1 MIQQEFEEF
10 STGKE
15 ITVNRT
21 LKRRPVAARALC
33 LGALASSLALSGSP
47 AFAAPADDVKALLE
61 RGQARQAWEL
71 GRKAPNELGKPEF
84 DYFFGIAAIDAG
96 EPADGVL
103 ALERYLLNNPGSV
116 VARLELGRGYFML
129 GDTVRA
135 REMFDEVLRLNP
147 PAEVRGRIDRLLAAI
162 REKESAFKTTFS
174 AYVEGTIGHDSN
186 ANSGIGQDSITLPLF
201 GTLQLAQDGKE
212 TSDRFHGVLAGGQV
226 NVPLKPGLSFFAGAQ
241 VDSRNFEEAGQFDQR
256 TTGGAAGVSLT
267 RDPDQFRLS
276 FSGNQLRVQG
286 NKYRSL
292 QAATLEWNRSLDAR
306 RGFSVFLQQAKLSYN
321 GDNQVRDADVQTVGA
336 GWRQSFDGAWQPFL
350 SVGVNVGRED
360 NKRNRDDLGRDT
372 YGARAG
378 LGLSITSRIN
388 AALSLNWQES
398 KYKAFDDFLGAK
410 REDRFV
416 TVEAALGYALTPNL
430 GARLELSHSNNDS
443 NIALFEYKRSVVA
456 AKLRYDFK

>member
-1 MIQQEFEEF
+1 M
-10 STGKE
+10 
-15 ITVNRT
+15 TVTRT
-21 LKRRPVAARALC
+21 LKRRPNAARALG
-33 LGALASSLALSGSP
+33 LGALASSLVLALPP
-47 AFAAPADDVKALLE
+47 AIAAPADDMKALLE

-71 GRKAPNELGKPEF
+71 GRKTPGELGKPEF
-84 DYFFGIAAIDAG
+84 DYFFGIAAIDSG

-129 GDTVRA
+129 GDTPRA

-162 REKESAFKTTFS
+162 REKEAAFKTSVS
-174 AYVEGTIGHDSN
+174 AFFEGTYGHDSN
-186 ANSGIGQDSITLPLF
+186 ANSGIGQDTITLPLF

-212 TSDRFHGVLAGGQV
+212 TSDRFHGIALGGQV

-241 VDSRNFEEAGQFDQR
+241 LDSRNYDKVGQFDQR
-256 TTGGAAGVSLT
+256 TTGGAAGFSLT

-276 FSGNQLRVQG
+276 FSANQLHVQSQ
-286 NKYRSL
+286 KYRSL
-292 QAATLEWNRSLDAR
+292 QAATLEWNRSIDTR
-306 RGFSVFLQQAKLSYN
+306 RGFSVYLQQARLQYA
-321 GDNQVRDADVQTVGA
+321 GDNRVRDADVQTLGA
-336 GWRQSFDGAWQPFL
+336 GWRQSLDGVWQPFL
-350 SVGVNVGRED
+350 SLGLNVGRED

-378 LGLSITSRIN
+378 LGLSVTSRIN

-410 REDRFV
+410 REDRFLSI
-416 TVEAALGYALTPNL
+416 EAALGYALTPNL

-443 NIALFEYKRSVVA
+443 NLALFEYKRNVVA

>member
-1 MIQQEFEEF
+1 MNLTF
-10 STGKE
+10 KW
-15 ITVNRT
+15 
-21 LKRRPVAARALC
+21 RPRASASLC
-33 LGALASSLALSGSP
+33 LAALAAGLALP
-47 AFAAPADDVKALLE
+47 AAAAPADDLKALLD

-71 GRKAPNELGKPEF
+71 GRKTPTELGKPEF

-96 EPADGVL
+96 EPAEGVL
-103 ALERYLLNNPGSV
+103 ALERYLLNNPGSA

-129 GDTVRA
+129 GDTARA

-147 PAEVRGRIDRLLAAI
+147 PPEVRGRIDRLMAAI

-174 AYVEGTIGHDSN
+174 AFFESTFGHDSN
-186 ANSGIGQDSITLPLF
+186 ANSGIGQDTITLPLF

-212 TSDRFHGVLAGGQV
+212 TSDRFHGIALGAQV
-226 NVPLKPGLSFFAGAQ
+226 NVPLRPGLALFAGGN
-241 VDSRNFEEAGQFDQR
+241 VDSRNFDAVGQFDQR
-256 TTGGAAGVSLT
+256 TKSGAAGLSLT
-267 RDPDQFRLS
+267 RDANGFRLS
-276 FSGNQLRVQG
+276 VSANELAVQSQ
-286 NKYRSL
+286 KYRSL
-292 QAATLEWNRSLDAR
+292 RAFTFEWNRSLDAK
-306 RGFSVFLQQAKLSYN
+306 RGFSVFAQQAKLSYA

-336 GWRQSFDGAWQPFL
+336 GWRQSFEGAWQPFL
-350 SVGVNVGRED
+350 SVGVNAGRED

-443 NIALFEYKRSVVA
+443 NIPLFEYKRSVVA

>member
-1 MIQQEFEEF
+1 M
-10 STGKE
+10 T
-15 ITVNRT
+15 RT
-21 LKRRPVAARALC
+21 LKRRPCAARALC
-33 LGALASSLALSGSP
+33 LGALASGLALSLTP
-47 AFAAPADDVKALLE
+47 AFAAPSDDMKALLE

-71 GRKAPNELGKPEF
+71 GRKSPGELGKPDF

-116 VARLELGRGYFML
+116 VARLELGRGYFLL
-129 GDTVRA
+129 GDTPRA

-147 PAEVRGRIDRLLAAI
+147 PAEVRGRIDRLMQAI
-162 REKESAFKTTFS
+162 REKESAFKTSVTAFF
-174 AYVEGTIGHDSN
+174 EGTYGHDSN

-212 TSDRFHGVLAGGQV
+212 TSDRFHGIAIGGQV
-226 NVPLKPGLSFFAGAQ
+226 NVPLKPGLAFFAGAQ
-241 VDSRNFEEAGQFDQR
+241 LDSRNFDEVGQFDQR
-256 TTGGAAGVSLT
+256 TTGGAAGFSLT
-267 RDPDQFRLS
+267 RDPNQFRLS
-276 FSGNQLRVQG
+276 ISGNQLRVQSR
-286 NKYRSL
+286 KYRTL
-292 QAATLEWNRSLDAR
+292 QAATFEWNRGIDAK
-306 RGFSVFLQQAKLSYN
+306 RGFSVYLQQAKLEYA
-321 GDNQVRDADVQTVGA
+321 GDNQVRDADVQSIGA

-350 SVGVNVGRED
+350 TLGVNVGRED

-378 LGLSITSRIN
+378 VGLSVTSRIS
-388 AALSLNWQES
+388 AALSINWQES
-398 KYKAFDDFLGAK
+398 KYQAFDDFLGAR
-410 REDRFV
+410 REDRFYS
-416 TVEAALGYALTPNL
+416 VEAALGYALTPNL